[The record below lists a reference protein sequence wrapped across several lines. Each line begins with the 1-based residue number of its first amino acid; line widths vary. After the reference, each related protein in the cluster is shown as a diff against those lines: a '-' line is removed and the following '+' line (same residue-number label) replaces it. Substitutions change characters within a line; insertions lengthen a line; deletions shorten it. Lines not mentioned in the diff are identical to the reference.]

1 MLNLKHLG
9 PFLRMAGLIALLCI
23 ASFKPGIAQSVED
36 FYSKRSISI
45 LVGFGPGGG
54 YDTYARAISRH
65 FGRHMPGE
73 PAVVVRNMP
82 GAAGMTLIN
91 ALYNSIPADGTQF
104 GTFDRAIPLEPLL
117 HSASARFDPLQ
128 LGWIGSPSSE
138 VSTCVGW
145 HTARAKSVQD
155 LGTIEMLM
163 AGTGAA
169 ADATIYPN
177 IFREIIGLRFKVI
190 TGYQGAADAL
200 LAMEKGEVEGFC
212 PWGWVSIQSQRP
224 DWLRDG
230 KINVLM
236 QLGLRKNPAYPDIP
250 LILDLAKTPD
260 DRAALELV
268 LAPLL
273 FARPF
278 AAPPGVPAD
287 RLAALRKAFRET
299 VEDKAFR
306 SDAEKI
312 GLSVDYVSD
321 GEIDAQLKKL
331 YATPPHIVERI
342 RNATK

>member
-1 MLNLKHLG
+1 
-9 PFLRMAGLIALLCI
+9 MANINRFITLARTTALIGLLWVA
-23 ASFKPGIAQSVED
+23 APGHATAQSIAD

-54 YDTYARAISRH
+54 YDSYARAIARH

-73 PAVVVRNMP
+73 PATVVRNMP
-82 GAAGMTLIN
+82 GAAGMTLVN
-91 ALYNSIPADGTQF
+91 ALYNSIPPDGTQF

-117 HSASARFDPLQ
+117 HSSSARFDPLQ

-138 VSTCVGW
+138 VSACVGW
-145 HTARAKSVQD
+145 HTARAKSIQD
-155 LGTIEMLM
+155 LGAIEMVM

-177 IFREIIGLRFKVI
+177 IFREILGLRFKVI
-190 TGYQGAADAL
+190 TGYQGASDAL

-236 QLGLRKNPAYPDIP
+236 QLGLRKNPSYPNIP
-250 LILDLAKTPD
+250 LVLDLAKTPD

-278 AAPPGVPAD
+278 AAPPGVPPE
-287 RLAALRKAFRET
+287 RLAAIRKAFRET
-299 VEDKAFR
+299 VEDARFR
-306 SDAEKI
+306 ADAEKI

-321 GEIDAQLKKL
+321 VEIEAQLKKL
-331 YATPPHIVERI
+331 YATPPHIVQRI
-342 RNATK
+342 RNAIQ